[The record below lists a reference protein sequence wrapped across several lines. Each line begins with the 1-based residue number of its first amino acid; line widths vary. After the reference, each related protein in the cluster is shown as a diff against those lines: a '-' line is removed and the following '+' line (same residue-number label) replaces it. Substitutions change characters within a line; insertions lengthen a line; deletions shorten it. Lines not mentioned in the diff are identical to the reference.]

1 MSNMY
6 VTNRW
11 NKPVVMSYCFVS
23 YEFPVG
29 QTVEVPLDAAR
40 HIFGFDEDDKEPYM
54 VRLGWIRTKNDY
66 DESVKI
72 YDRFEFSSEPPK
84 KNHSLSPVVEKVPL
98 PNARRAGGTV
108 QANA

>member
-1 MSNMY
+1 MQNIY

-11 NKPVVMSYCFVS
+11 NKPVVMSYCFVT
-23 YEFPVG
+23 YEFPVN

-72 YDRFEFSSEPPK
+72 YDRFVFSFEPPK
-84 KNHSLSPVVEKVPL
+84 KNHSISPVVEKVPL
-98 PNARRAGGTV
+98 PNARRAGGNV

>member
-1 MSNMY
+1 MSTIY

-11 NKPVVMSYCFVS
+11 NKPVVMSYCFVL

-29 QTVEVPLDAAR
+29 LTVEVPLDAAR